1 MEKHLHKKIT
11 TNTILNT
18 HNTDPIE
25 SMQQLHMETEFAN
38 ELTVLKSIQLEPRKE
53 AVDKLMLLIA
63 QQTVAEHH

>member
-1 MEKHLHKKIT
+1 MEKHLHQKIT
-11 TNTILNT
+11 TNTSLNT

-53 AVDKLMLLIA
+53 AVDKLMQLIA
-63 QQTVAEHH
+63 QQSVAEHH